1 MVTPIALAATR
12 WADSWIIPVNTKR
25 ARRNRTDLVMN
36 TIVVYFLV
44 AILGSSELV
53 IGGILSQADAI

>member
-1 MVTPIALAATR
+1 MVTPIALAVTR
-12 WADSWIIPVNTKR
+12 WADSWITPVATKR
-25 ARRNRTDLVMN
+25 ARRNRTDLAMN

-53 IGGILSQADAI
+53 IGGILSQADVI